1 MKEKI
6 RVLLADDHAVLR
18 AGLRMLIDS
27 QPDMLVSRE
36 ASDGREA
43 VTHAGGGQV
52 DVAVVDLSMPAGGGV
67 RAIEAIRARCPDLRV
82 LVLSM
87 HNDAAYVRTALAA
100 GANGYVAKAAA
111 DTELLAGIRAV
122 HRGKTF
128 IDPALAGT
136 IVSQSLSPEVS
147 DAPRLSERERQVLE
161 FLARGHTN
169 QEIANRLFLSVK
181 TAETYRA
188 RLSRKLGLKNRAD
201 FVRYGLESGI
211 LTRDET
217 DTGAA

>member
-1 MKEKI
+1 MSGKI

-18 AGLRMLIDS
+18 AGLRLLINS
-27 QPDMLVSRE
+27 QPDMVVARE
-36 ASDGREA
+36 AADGREA
-43 VTHAGGGQV
+43 VALAEDGEL
-52 DVAVVDLSMPAGGGV
+52 DVAVVDLTMPAGGGV
-67 RAIEAIRARCPDLRV
+67 RAIEAIRALRPELRV

-87 HNDAAYVRTALAA
+87 HHEAAYVRTALAA
-100 GANGYVAKAAA
+100 GANGYVAKVAA

-128 IDPALAGT
+128 IDPSLAGA
-136 IVSQSLSPEVS
+136 IVSQAFGPAVHAS
-147 DAPRLSERERQVLE
+147 PRLSERERQVLG
-161 FLARGHTN
+161 FLSHGHTN

-211 LTRDET
+211 LTRDEI
-217 DTGAA
+217 DTSDM